1 MISIRGKM
9 INHAAYRTSL
19 RRQQKNIHSR
29 ERTLTYCEC
38 GPALSPSTLRTTS
51 IQTIHVSQTLTL
63 LFPCIIPP
71 WPTKRHAD
79 VSVSRPSRTTSK
91 AHPTTTTTMRERASI
106 TRRTRVSSEPTL
118 AVGACPSRRC
128 RRRPLLYVLGLVAA
142 SYTTDGIVARIFDA
156 KHGACRPN
164 HLHTALVLDSFPQN
178 RRLQHCRLGR
188 GSFWQIRLALSQTRV
203 LLRRSP
209 ASRQDACRS
218 CWPAGR
224 LQR

>member
-1 MISIRGKM
+1 MRPSAVAIDFADYEHT
-9 INHAAYRTSL
+9 NYP
-19 RRQQKNIHSR
+19 RQSDPDTALPLYHSSMAD
-29 ERTLTYCEC
+29 E
-38 GPALSPSTLRTTS
+38 
-51 IQTIHVSQTLTL
+51 
-63 LFPCIIPP
+63 
-71 WPTKRHAD
+71 RHAD

-203 LLRRSP
+203 LL
-209 ASRQDACRS
+209 
-218 CWPAGR
+218 
-224 LQR
+224 